1 MRIKKFTLMEFILF
15 VSNLNDENQLGVVLF
30 LEKQD

>member
-1 MRIKKFTLMEFILF
+1 MRMKKFTVMEFILF
-15 VSNLNDENQLGVVLF
+15 VNNLNDENQLGVVLL